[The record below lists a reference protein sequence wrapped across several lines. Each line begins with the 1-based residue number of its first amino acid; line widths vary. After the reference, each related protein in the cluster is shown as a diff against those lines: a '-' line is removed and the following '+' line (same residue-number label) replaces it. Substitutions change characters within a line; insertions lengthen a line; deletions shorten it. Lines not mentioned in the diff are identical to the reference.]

1 MRKINHKECIN
12 VNFSNGPGIFNERF
26 EYPLTE
32 EQETNNGP
40 IRKVIVSVEAS
51 QKGWPGLSV
60 EILKLANIVHVP
72 QVG

>member
-1 MRKINHKECIN
+1 MSKINQNECIN
-12 VNFSNGPGIFNERF
+12 VNFSNGPGIFNECF
-26 EYPLTE
+26 EYPE
-32 EQETNNGP
+32 IDEHEKYNRQ
-40 IRKVIVSVEAS
+40 AS

>member
-1 MRKINHKECIN
+1 MRKINQKECIN
-12 VNFSNGPGIFNERF
+12 VNFSK
-26 EYPLTE
+26 
-32 EQETNNGP
+32 QETNNGP